1 MFEWKNFWQKNWVLV
16 KGKIPVQEMRSFK
29 ATILEWK
36 MFERKNSSG
45 RVLEIFGRHD
55 SSGRGRDLLKGTIL

>member
-1 MFEWKNFWQKNWVLV
+1 V
-16 KGKIPVQEMRSFK
+16 KGKIPVQEMRYFK

-45 RVLEIFGRHD
+45 RVLEIFGRHN

>member
-1 MFEWKNFWQKNWVLV
+1 V
-16 KGKIPVQEMRSFK
+16 KGKIPVQEMRYFK

-55 SSGRGRDLLKGTIL
+55 SSGRERDLLKGTIL

>member
-1 MFEWKNFWQKNWVLV
+1 M
-16 KGKIPVQEMRSFK
+16 KGKIPMQEMRSFK

-45 RVLEIFGRHD
+45 R
-55 SSGRGRDLLKGTIL
+55 DLWKA

>member
-1 MFEWKNFWQKNWVLV
+1 M
-16 KGKIPVQEMRSFK
+16 KGKIPVHEMRSFK
-29 ATILEWK
+29 ASIVECK

-55 SSGRGRDLLKGTIL
+55 SSGRGTDLLKGTIL